1 LIKISSWN
9 VNSVRARLDNIIIY
23 IKKNSPDIILLQE
36 IKSQEENFPYESF
49 KSLGYIS
56 YISGQ
61 KSYNGVAILSKKK
74 LSEINIVLP
83 GDKIKQARFIS
94 TKIKINKKNVELINI
109 YVPNGNPVDTE
120 KYIYKVNWLNLL
132 TKYLKK
138 KINDGNL
145 IIVTGDFNIIPED
158 IDVHAPEKYLN
169 DALFR
174 IEIRKKYREIIN
186 IGLIDVFRNF
196 EKKEGHYTFWDYM
209 KGSWQKNN
217 GLRIDHVLVSNL
229 LIDKVKK
236 IEIIKNVRSQIK
248 PSDHVPIECS
258 FF

>member
-1 LIKISSWN
+1 MKISSWN
-9 VNSVRARLDNIIIY
+9 VNSVRARLENIIIY
-23 IKKNSPDIILLQE
+23 IKKYSPDIILLQE

-49 KSLGYIS
+49 KNLGYMC

-74 LSEINIVLP
+74 LAEIKIVLP

-94 TKIKINKKNVELINI
+94 TKIKINKKNLELINI

-120 KYIYKVNWLNLL
+120 KYLYKVNWLNLL
-132 TKYLKK
+132 TKYLKEK
-138 KINDGNL
+138 VKNGNL
-145 IIVTGDFNIIPED
+145 IIVTGDFNIIPEE
-158 IDVHAPEKYLN
+158 IDVHSPENYLN

-186 IGLIDVFRNF
+186 IGLVDVFRNF
-196 EKKEGHYTFWDYM
+196 EKKEGYYTFWDYT

-236 IEIIKNVRSQIK
+236 IEIIKSIRSQIK